1 MPEASAEKTTDT
13 IHSKAQLEELY
24 QLMDIDP
31 DDIEDD
37 WYVMNRMRDICKEK
51 VYLAKRNQLLQRDV
65 EKLTRYLDQLQHD
78 VTAIEHSRAW
88 RMGLMVVSTLKMAL
102 GRTAGRN
109 VFANVHRTF
118 GFYHHWK
125 KSRD

>member
-1 MPEASAEKTTDT
+1 MPHAELSTSDDT
-13 IHSKAQLEELY
+13 IRSRAQLEELY

-31 DDIEDD
+31 DNIEDD

-51 VYLAKRNQLLQRDV
+51 AYLLKRAQLLQRDI

-78 VTAIEHSRAW
+78 VTAIEHSRSW
-88 RMGLMVVSTLKMAL
+88 KLGLMIVSTLKLVL
-102 GRTAGRN
+102 GRNAGRN
-109 VFANVHRTF
+109 VFATVHRTF